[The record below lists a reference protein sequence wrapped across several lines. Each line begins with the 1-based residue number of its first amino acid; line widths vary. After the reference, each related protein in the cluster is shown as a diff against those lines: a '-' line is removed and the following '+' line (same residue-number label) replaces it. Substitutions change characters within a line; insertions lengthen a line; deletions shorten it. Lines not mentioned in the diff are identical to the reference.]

1 LTDRDQNR
9 EVDLKLLKVVV
20 AVSIV
25 FSSTLALAQNAAPQ
39 VMPSQ
44 PLNAAQSMAQA
55 PNPAPAA
62 VPMPQASDEQRSAAG
77 GQTSGAREMGAGA
90 GGLFG
95 LGMGATLAIVAGIVL
110 LIAAASDGGSSSTS
124 H

>member
-1 LTDRDQNR
+1 
-9 EVDLKLLKVVV
+9 LKLLKLAL

-25 FSSTLALAQNAAPQ
+25 FSSTLALAQSAAPQ

-44 PLNAAQSMAQA
+44 PINAAQSMAQA
-55 PNPAPAA
+55 PAPVPAA
-62 VPMPQASDEQRSAAG
+62 QPNDEQRSAAG
-77 GQTSGAREMGAGA
+77 GQTSGAREVGAGG

-95 LGMGATLAIVAGIVL
+95 LGVGATLAIVAGMVL
-110 LIAAASDGGSSSTS
+110 LIAAASDGGSSSTPQ

>member
-1 LTDRDQNR
+1 M
-9 EVDLKLLKVVV
+9 KLVKVAV

-25 FSSTLALAQNAAPQ
+25 FSSTLALAQNVAPQ

-55 PNPAPAA
+55 PAPAA
-62 VPMPQASDEQRSAAG
+62 VPAPQTSDEQRSAAG
-77 GQTSGAREMGAGA
+77 GQTSGAREVGAGS

-110 LIAAASDGGSSSTS
+110 LIAAASDGGSSSS
-124 H
+124 GH